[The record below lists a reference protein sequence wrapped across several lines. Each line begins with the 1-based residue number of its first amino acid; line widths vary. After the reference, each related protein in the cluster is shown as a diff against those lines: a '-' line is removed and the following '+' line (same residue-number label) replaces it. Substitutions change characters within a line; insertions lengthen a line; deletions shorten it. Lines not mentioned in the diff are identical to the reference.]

1 MIRRPSRSTYV
12 FVPRTAEYYRIPGS
26 RFILS
31 YMDRSAELLR
41 LEKEVVVATAECTA
55 ALNEQFLAVL
65 RGDPDVSS
73 LEAKVAQAGKKRK
86 LAMGSLINHI
96 REHGW

>member
-1 MIRRPSRSTYV
+1 
-12 FVPRTAEYYRIPGS
+12 
-26 RFILS
+26 
-31 YMDRSAELLR
+31 MDRSAELLR
-41 LEKEVVVATAECTA
+41 LEQEVVVATAECTA

-73 LEAKVAQAGKKRK
+73 LDAKVAQARKKRK